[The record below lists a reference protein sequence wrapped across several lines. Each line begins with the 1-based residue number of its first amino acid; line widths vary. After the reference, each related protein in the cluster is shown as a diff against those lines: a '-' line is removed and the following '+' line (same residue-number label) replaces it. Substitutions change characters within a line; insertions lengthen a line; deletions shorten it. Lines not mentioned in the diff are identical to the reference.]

1 MTLKLSNGNE
11 ITIKGIEALTDI
23 NTGERVRVYFKMR
36 EQDSWVGGDV
46 PLPWNNVKKAF
57 ESLAATARHKFYFY
71 KVIKEPDVVA

>member
-1 MTLKLSNGNE
+1 MILKLSNKGE
-11 ITIKGIEALTDI
+11 IAIQGIEALTDI
-23 NTGERVRVYFKMR
+23 NPGERVRVYFKMR

-71 KVIKEPDVVA
+71 KVVREKT

>member
-1 MTLKLSNGNE
+1 MILKLTDDAQ
-11 ITIKGIEALTDI
+11 ITIQGIEALTDI
-23 NTGERVRVYFKMR
+23 NSGERVRVYFKMR

-71 KVIKEPDVVA
+71 RVVRVGDL

>member
-1 MTLKLSNGNE
+1 MTLKLTNGAQ
-11 ITIKGIEALTDI
+11 ITIQGISSFTDI
-23 NTGERVRVYFKMR
+23 NPGERVRVYFKMR

-71 KVIKEPDVVA
+71 KVVREKQ